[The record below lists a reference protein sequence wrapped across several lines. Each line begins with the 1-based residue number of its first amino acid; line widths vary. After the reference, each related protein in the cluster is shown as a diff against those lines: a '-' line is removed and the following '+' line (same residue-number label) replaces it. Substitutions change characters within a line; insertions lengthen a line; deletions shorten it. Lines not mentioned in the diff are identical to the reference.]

1 MMLLVSI
8 IKRRKPMTKWLRRL
22 RMPKKLSMSMAR
34 RRRTMMRK
42 DKIMFHFTNYRA

>member
-1 MMLLVSI
+1 
-8 IKRRKPMTKWLRRL
+8 
-22 RMPKKLSMSMAR
+22 MAR